1 MWCAGE
7 EEVTTCGLVAAELKC
22 GGDGCSEGGGR
33 KIAVVKSGASIGGSN
48 EWWCSHNGKK
58 VGWMLRTYDGGTW
71 YENRKIMMI

>member
-33 KIAVVKSGASIGGSN
+33 KIAVLKSGASIGGSN
-48 EWWCSHNGKK
+48 EW
-58 VGWMLRTYDGGTW
+58 
-71 YENRKIMMI
+71 